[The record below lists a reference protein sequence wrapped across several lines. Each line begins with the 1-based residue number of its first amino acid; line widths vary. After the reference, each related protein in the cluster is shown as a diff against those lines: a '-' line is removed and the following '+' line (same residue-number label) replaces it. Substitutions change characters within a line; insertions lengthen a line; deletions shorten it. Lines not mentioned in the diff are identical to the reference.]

1 MKPIV
6 FEERKSKNS
15 LGLTEK
21 NNQFNVDARVDMTVK
36 IWLMKHEIECL
47 KKKLHEKDVEMQ
59 EEKLRADSEIVG
71 LNGVAQ
77 KYLSPV
83 TKGPFLELFSSFFWS
98 TFINANS
105 ENKLGPIFP
114 DSPGP

>member
-1 MKPIV
+1 
-6 FEERKSKNS
+6 
-15 LGLTEK
+15 
-21 NNQFNVDARVDMTVK
+21 
-36 IWLMKHEIECL
+36 MKHEIECL

-83 TKGPFLELFSSFFWS
+83 TKGPFLELFSSFF
-98 TFINANS
+98 
-105 ENKLGPIFP
+105 
-114 DSPGP
+114 

>member
-21 NNQFNVDARVDMTVK
+21 NNKFNVDESVDMIVENESE
-36 IWLMKHEIECL
+36 IWLMKHGNRML
-47 KKKLHEKDVEMQ
+47 EKDVEMQ
-59 EEKLRADSEIVG
+59 EEKLRADSEIAG

-77 KYLSPV
+77 KYLLQLQKV
-83 TKGPFLELFSSFFWS
+83 IFWNYFLLF
-98 TFINANS
+98 ADQ
-105 ENKLGPIFP
+105 LL
-114 DSPGP
+114 

>member
-6 FEERKSKNS
+6 FEERKSENS

-21 NNQFNVDARVDMTVK
+21 NNQFNVDVSVDMTVK

-47 KKKLHEKDVEMQ
+47 KKKLYEKDVEMQ
-59 EEKLRADSEIVG
+59 EEKLRADSEIAE

-83 TKGPFLELFSSFFWS
+83 TKGRFLELFSSFCWS

-105 ENKLGPIFP
+105 ENKISPIFP